1 MDVAQLL
8 DGNGNAVAAVGGA
21 VVSIAVSVIVT
32 CVVIVRLAPDHFAC
46 DHQPSKSRA
55 VRWARNVGGVLL
67 VALGV
72 VLSFPGVP
80 GQGVLTILL
89 GIMCLDVAGK
99 RRLEL
104 WLVRKPRVHEGMNRL
119 RARYGK
125 PPLVIPDE
133 DGACDHVAG
142 GGSARSPGEASA
154 RSSASPAPTPAG
166 ALAAAGAGAPA
177 RSRRD
182 TTT

>member
-1 MDVAQLL
+1 MAQLL
-8 DGNGNAVAAVGGA
+8 DGNGNAVAAVAGG
-21 VVSIAVSVIVT
+21 VLSIAVTVLVT
-32 CVVIVRLAPDHFAC
+32 CWVLVRLPADHFAC
-46 DHQPSKSRA
+46 DHRPSRSMA
-55 VRWARNVGGVLL
+55 VRWARNVGGALL
-67 VALGV
+67 IALGI

-104 WLVRKPRVHEGMNRL
+104 WLVRKPRVRDGIDRL

-125 PPLVIPDE
+125 PPLTLPDGG
-133 DGACDHVAG
+133 GACDHAEG
-142 GGSARSPGEASA
+142 GGSVRTSDAAIASA
-154 RSSASPAPTPAG
+154 RSGPGPATG
-166 ALAAAGAGAPA
+166 VLAPAGAGATGRA
-177 RSRRD
+177 AASRRD

>member
-8 DGNGNAVAAVGGA
+8 DGNGNAVAAVAGGA
-21 VVSIAVSVIVT
+21 VSIAVSVLVT
-32 CVVIVRLAPDHFAC
+32 GVVIVRLAPDHFAC
-46 DHQPSKSRA
+46 DHRPSKSMA
-55 VRWARNVGGVLL
+55 VRWARNVGGALL

-80 GQGVLTILL
+80 GQGILTILL

-104 WLVRKPRVHEGMNRL
+104 WLVRKPKVHEAMNRL

-133 DGACDHVAG
+133 DVRCDH
-142 GGSARSPGEASA
+142 
-154 RSSASPAPTPAG
+154 
-166 ALAAAGAGAPA
+166 AAGADGGGGGGEAWPP
-177 RSRRD
+177 SRRD